1 MNKINF
7 VIIGTGMIAP
17 AHADAI
23 NSIERACLYGV
34 CGRNSEKTAEFAKK
48 YGVKCYN
55 SYEEVLSDGNV
66 DAVSICTPSGYH
78 AEQAIQA
85 LHHGKNVIVEKPMAL
100 NTADCDRIIEAVKE
114 TGKTLAVI
122 CQLRFSEDVQRVKK
136 LYEEGAFGT
145 VSLCDLY
152 MKYWREPSYYAE
164 NTWRGTK
171 ALDGGGALMNQ
182 GIHGIDLLLYITG
195 GAKLISARTKT
206 AYHNIEVEDTAVALL
221 EYPNGAAGVIEGSTC
236 TYPGFERSLEIHG
249 SSGYVVLKS
258 GIIEKLVLDGKD
270 ITPKNDD
277 AERHNSSSDPKA
289 TGFLRHA
296 KEYENFIAAI
306 NGEEELLIDA
316 CEGKKAVELIE
327 SIYETSADM

>member
-1 MNKINF
+1 MKKINF

-17 AHADAI
+17 VHADAI
-23 NSIERACLYGV
+23 NMVERACLYGV
-34 CGRNSEKTAEFAKK
+34 CGRNSEKTAEFANK

-55 SYEEVLSDGNV
+55 TYEDVINDPQV

-78 AEQAIQA
+78 AEQVIQA
-85 LHHGKNVIVEKPMAL
+85 LFHGKHVVVEKPMAL
-100 NTADCDRIIEAVKE
+100 NTADCDRIIEVVKE
-114 TGKTLAVI
+114 TGKTLTVI
-122 CQLRFSEDVQRVKK
+122 CQLRFSDDVQRVKK
-136 LYEEGAFGT
+136 LYEEGAFGK

-152 MKYWREPSYYAE
+152 MKYWREPSYYTE
-164 NTWRGTK
+164 NNWRGTK

-195 GAKLISARTKT
+195 GAKLISARVKT
-206 AYHNIEVEDTAVALL
+206 SYHDIEVEDTAVALL
-221 EYPNGAAGVIEGSTC
+221 EYQSGAVGVVEGSTC
-236 TYPGFERSLEIHG
+236 AYPGFERSLEIHG
-249 SSGYVVLKS
+249 SRGCAILKS

-270 ITPKNDD
+270 VTPKNEG

-316 CEGKKAVELIE
+316 SEGKKAVELIE
-327 SIYETSADM
+327 NIYKISENM

>member
-1 MNKINF
+1 MKKINF
-7 VIIGTGMIAP
+7 VIVGTGMIAP

-23 NSIERACLYGV
+23 NVVERACLYGV
-34 CGRNSEKTAEFAKK
+34 CGRNTQKVTEFAQK
-48 YGVKCYN
+48 YGVKCYD
-55 SYEEVLSDGNV
+55 SYESVLADPDV

-78 AEQAIQA
+78 AKQAIQA
-85 LHHGKNVIVEKPMAL
+85 LRHGKNVIVEKPMAL
-100 NTADCDRIIEAVKE
+100 NTADCDRIIEVVKE

-195 GAKLISARTKT
+195 GAKLISARAKT
-206 AYHNIEVEDTAVALL
+206 AHHNIEVEDTAVALL
-221 EYPNGAAGVIEGSTC
+221 EYPNGAIGVIEGSTC
-236 TYPGFERSLEIHG
+236 AYPGFERSLEIHG
-249 SSGYVVLKS
+249 SSGYAMLKS
-258 GIIEKLVLDGKD
+258 GIIEKLILNGEDV
-270 ITPKNDD
+270 TPKNGGV
-277 AERHNSSSDPKA
+277 ERHNSSSDPKA

-306 NGEEELLIDA
+306 SGEEKLVIDA
-316 CEGKKAVELIE
+316 YEGKKAVELIE
-327 SIYETSADM
+327 NIYKTSENM

>member
-1 MNKINF
+1 MKKTNI
-7 VIIGTGMIAP
+7 VIVGTGMIAP

-34 CGRNSEKTAEFAKK
+34 CGRNAEKTAEFAQK
-48 YGVKCYN
+48 YGVKCYD
-55 SYEEVLSDGNV
+55 SYEAVLADSEV

-78 AEQAIQA
+78 AKQAIKA
-85 LHHGKNVIVEKPMAL
+85 LYHGKHVVIEKPMAL
-100 NTADCDRIIEAVKE
+100 NSADCDRIIDAVKE

-122 CQLRFSEDVQRVKK
+122 CQLRFSDDVQRVKK

-182 GIHGIDLLLYITG
+182 GIHAIDLLLYITG
-195 GAKLISARTKT
+195 GAKLISARVKT
-206 AYHNIEVEDTAVALL
+206 AHHDIEVEDTAVALL
-221 EYPNGAAGVIEGSTC
+221 QYPNGAVGVVEGSTC
-236 TYPGFERSLEIHG
+236 AYPGFERSLEIHG
-249 SSGYVVLKS
+249 SSGYVMLKS

-270 ITPKNDD
+270 VTPKNEDI
-277 AERHNSSSDPKA
+277 ERHNSSSDPTA
-289 TGFLRHA
+289 TGYARHA

-327 SIYETSADM
+327 NIYKTSENM

>member
-1 MNKINF
+1 MKKTNI

-23 NSIERACLYGV
+23 NMVERACLHGI
-34 CGRNSEKTAEFAKK
+34 CGRNAEKTAEFAQK
-48 YGVKCYN
+48 YGVKCYD
-55 SYEEVLSDGNV
+55 SYEAVLADSAV

-78 AEQAIQA
+78 AEQVIQA
-85 LHHGKNVIVEKPMAL
+85 LRHGKHVVVEKPMAL
-100 NTADCDRIIEAVKE
+100 NTEDCDRIIEAVKE
-114 TGKTLAVI
+114 AGKTLAVI

-152 MKYWREPSYYAE
+152 MKYWREPSYYTE
-164 NTWRGTK
+164 NNWRGTK

-195 GAKLISARTKT
+195 GAKIISARVNT
-206 AYHNIEVEDTAVALL
+206 AYHDIEVEDTAVALL
-221 EYPNGAAGVIEGSTC
+221 EYPNGAVGVVEGSTC
-236 TYPGFERSLEIHG
+236 AYPGFERSLEIHG
-249 SSGYVVLKS
+249 SRGCVILKS
-258 GIIEKLVLDGKD
+258 GIIEKLVLDGED
-270 ITPKNDD
+270 VTPKSEDV
-277 AERHNSSSDPKA
+277 ERHNSSSDPKA
-289 TGFLRHA
+289 TGFIRHA

-316 CEGKKAVELIE
+316 CEGKKSVELIE
-327 SIYETSADM
+327 NIYKKAAN